1 MPGKRLKG
9 FLNLL
14 NYCIALPFVHTYC
27 AHPAPGTKCMHEPGA
42 RSHLMR
48 GQVMDG
54 ITLLD
59 HMLQLDLYQGL
70 PMRKVPNFVW
80 GTDHML
86 KLCVKVVLSDSA
98 KLAQFCFIL

>member
-1 MPGKRLKG
+1 
-9 FLNLL
+9 
-14 NYCIALPFVHTYC
+14 
-27 AHPAPGTKCMHEPGA
+27 MHEPGA

-54 ITLLD
+54 ITLLH

-86 KLCVKVVLSDSA
+86 KLGVSDCVYLVISYICKISLLHFNFV
-98 KLAQFCFIL
+98 KCHHC